1 MLRRGHGLTRA
12 LGSRRRHLHL
22 LCSLAPSVRHFS
34 SEPPPSHDVAVL
46 GGGITGLA
54 CAYYLT
60 RELPRA
66 KITIYEASDRL
77 GGWLSSTRVPV
88 KDGTVLFEAGPR
100 TLRPSSNGAL
110 AAQLVRAHSICN
122 VLTEGLTD
130 DRYKS

>member
-1 MLRRGHGLTRA
+1 MSAARDAAMLRRGHGLTRV
-12 LGSRRRHLHL
+12 LGRQPCQYYVSR
-22 LCSLAPSVRHFS
+22 SLAPYLARHFS

-88 KDGTVLFEAGPR
+88 KDGSVLFEAGPR

-110 AAQLVRAHSICN
+110 AAQLV
-122 VLTEGLTD
+122 
-130 DRYKS
+130 